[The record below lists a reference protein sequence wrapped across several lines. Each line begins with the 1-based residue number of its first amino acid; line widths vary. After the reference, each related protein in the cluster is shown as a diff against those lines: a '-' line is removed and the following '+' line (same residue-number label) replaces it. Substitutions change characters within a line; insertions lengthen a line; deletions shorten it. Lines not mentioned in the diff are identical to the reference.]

1 MYKLMI
7 LIEPT
12 ANGPLLDEGW
22 PQFLHQAE
30 RMPGLLR
37 EASVLVRRT
46 LAGRHEIAQAHEL
59 FFETQEALYQAMAS
73 PAGQAAGQILQHI
86 TAGQMT
92 LLIAEH
98 REDQIENIRKYS
110 EPPNHANAP

>member
-7 LIEPT
+7 LIEPA
-12 ANGPLLDEGW
+12 ANGSTLDEGW
-22 PQFLHQAE
+22 PEFLRQAE

-37 EASVLVRRT
+37 EASVLVRRA
-46 LAGRHEIAQAHEL
+46 LAGRYEIAQVHEL
-59 FFETQEALYQAMAS
+59 FFETAEALYQAMAS
-73 PAGQAAGQILQHI
+73 PPGQEAGQILQRI

-98 REDQIENIRKYS
+98 REDQIENIRKYRETPS
-110 EPPNHANAP
+110 HANSQ